1 MTVTPDTS
9 AAAPTPRSLLDFQG
23 WSRAQLESLF
33 ETSKMMQEVLARPV
47 KKVPALTG
55 FTVATVFFEASTRT
69 RLSFELAARRMS
81 ADVLSFSA
89 ATSSISKGE
98 TYKDTLLTLDAMGVD
113 AYVIRVDAAGVCH
126 QAERWLGKPIIN
138 AGDGWRAHP
147 TQALLDAFTLLEALG
162 SLEGK
167 KIAIVGDILHSR
179 VARSNAELLPRLG
192 AEVVA
197 CGPATLLP
205 GTLPGVQLSTDL
217 KTGLTDADA
226 VMVLRLQNE
235 RMDKGLLPS
244 LPEYIA
250 GYQVTQERLD
260 WAKPGAPLLYPGPMN
275 RDVEL
280 EGPLADSSRSL
291 VERQVANGQAIRMAV
306 LYHLLVGK
314 KPRGES

>member
-1 MTVTPDTS
+1 MSQS
-9 AAAPTPRSLLDFQG
+9 AVPSFPRHLLDFSDWNRGQVE
-23 WSRAQLESLF
+23 SILETAQ
-33 ETSKMMQEVLARPV
+33 MMQEVLARPV

-55 FTVATVFFEASTRT
+55 FTVATVFFEPSTRT

-81 ADVLSFSA
+81 ADVLSFA
-89 ATSSISKGE
+89 TATSSTTKGE
-98 TYKDTLLTLDAMGVD
+98 TYRDTLRTLEQMGID

-126 QAERWLGKPIIN
+126 QAYGWLHKPVIN

-147 TQALLDAFTLLEALG
+147 TQALLDAFTLRERLG

-179 VARSNAELLPRLG
+179 VARSNAELLTMLG
-192 AEVVA
+192 AQVVA

-205 GTLPGVQLSTDL
+205 GSLPGATLTTSL
-217 KTGLTDADA
+217 KEALLEADA
-226 VMVLRLQNE
+226 VMALRLQKE

-250 GYQVTQERLD
+250 AYQITQERLA
-260 WAKPGAPLLYPGPMN
+260 WARPLAPLLHPGPMN

-280 EGPLADSSRSL
+280 EGTLADSPQSL

-314 KPRGES
+314 RS

>member
-1 MTVTPDTS
+1 MSQS
-9 AAAPTPRSLLDFQG
+9 AVSAFPKHLLDFKDWNKIQIE
-23 WSRAQLESLF
+23 SILETAQ
-33 ETSKMMQEVLARPV
+33 MMQEVLARPV

-55 FTVATVFFEASTRT
+55 FTVATVFFEPSTRT

-81 ADVLSFSA
+81 ADVVSFAS
-89 ATSSISKGE
+89 ATSSTTKGE
-98 TYKDTLLTLDAMGVD
+98 TYKDTLRTLEQMGLD

-126 QAERWLGKPIIN
+126 QAFGWLQKPIIN

-147 TQALLDAFTLLEALG
+147 TQALLDAFTLRERLG

-179 VARSNAELLPRLG
+179 VARSNAELLPVLG
-192 AEVVA
+192 ASVVA

-205 GTLPGVQLSTDL
+205 GSLPGAS
-217 KTGLTDADA
+217 LTTHLQEALHNADA
-226 VMVLRLQNE
+226 VMVLRLQKE

-250 GYQVTQERLD
+250 AYQITEKRLH
-260 WAKPGAPLLYPGPMN
+260 WADDHAPLLHPGPMN

-280 EGPLADSSRSL
+280 EGSLADSPRSL
-291 VERQVANGQAIRMAV
+291 VERQVANGQAVRMAV

-314 KPRGES
+314 R

>member
-1 MTVTPDTS
+1 MSQS
-9 AAAPTPRSLLDFQG
+9 AVPSFPRHLLDFSDWNRGQIE
-23 WSRAQLESLF
+23 SILETAQ
-33 ETSKMMQEVLARPV
+33 MMQEVLARPV

-55 FTVATVFFEASTRT
+55 FTVATVFFEPSTRT

-81 ADVLSFSA
+81 ADVLSFA
-89 ATSSISKGE
+89 TATSSTTKGE
-98 TYKDTLLTLDAMGVD
+98 TYRDTLRTLEQMGID

-126 QAERWLGKPIIN
+126 QAYSWLHKPVIN

-147 TQALLDAFTLLEALG
+147 TQALLDAFTLREKLG

-179 VARSNAELLPRLG
+179 VARSNAELLPMLG
-192 AEVVA
+192 AQVVA

-205 GTLPGVQLSTDL
+205 GSLPGATLTTSL
-217 KTGLTDADA
+217 KEALLEADA
-226 VMVLRLQNE
+226 VMALRLQKE

-250 GYQVTQERLD
+250 AYQITEERLA
-260 WAKPGAPLLYPGPMN
+260 WARPQAPLLHPGPMN

-280 EGPLADSSRSL
+280 EGTLADSPQSL

-314 KPRGES
+314 RS